1 MIPKSILTADE
12 LEELRRHLTLR
23 KSSNNKY
30 GFGDTASTIFLYDD
44 TGDWISVPRAYGMS
58 LMRNSRSLCNL
69 SCVDRTSVG
78 VPTKFTF
85 NDELQKKMPELKR
98 EQDRLV
104 DEVVRKF
111 RNGIIGGV
119 LYAPCGC
126 HAAGELV
133 LMADGTRKRVEDVC
147 VGDSLIGVDGPRRVL
162 ELHRGRQ
169 PMVRITPKKGDPFT
183 VNLGHTLTVMWSV
196 SDGSRRDGELIDI
209 SVGEWMLASQN
220 FRRHTVL
227 YRPRVDEFAAAYST
241 DDYPI
246 NPYDLGVLVGD
257 GTLKRSPGIT
267 TPDDAI
273 KCVAYDLAKEF
284 GLGVR
289 IDACGGRCPTYR
301 ITNGP
306 GGTPGRNGL
315 INALKKLG
323 LWGSTAH
330 SKFVPDQYKYGSVD
344 TRLHVLAGLL
354 DTDGHL
360 QLGCFEFT
368 SASVRLADDVVFI
381 SRSLG
386 LAAYKSPKPVNG
398 KMYWRVLISGE
409 CSVIPTRIRRKTC
422 QDRKINK
429 DAQRV
434 GIRSTTILPE
444 DDYYGFVVDGDRR
457 YLLGDFTLTHN
468 SGKTVSACKI
478 ASEMG
483 VSTLIL
489 AHKEFLVDQWRER
502 IALWLGIPKDEVGI
516 IQQDRCEYQGRK
528 IAVAMVQSLIERTY
542 DSEFYRWPGLLIGD
556 ECVSGDSVIATDK
569 GDVRIDEIRLRNAKY
584 VLSFNDTTKGFEWK
598 RVLRW
603 IPRGVRRTRTIFF
616 DGGSLRCTDEHPL
629 LTDAGWVKARHLLPG
644 MRILSPA
651 SGYASFVSTDS
662 QDWNISYRAITKIE
676 DGPEAGE
683 DVFDLDV
690 EDNHNFVANGLVVHN
705 CHRHGAES
713 WHKAVMLFSSRYRL
727 GLTATPDRKDG
738 MWDIVRYNFGEILTK
753 STVAAMTPTIYAVKH
768 APRLNVHRYCWVQP
782 CGMGDVRI
790 KKVYLG
796 KLVSLLADNVD
807 RNVMITGV
815 IMKAIREG
823 RKVMLLT
830 DRLSQIATLKTM
842 ISEKDKTVTV
852 GRYVGGMSEEALNVS
867 SKCQVILATFQMA
880 QEALDIPSVDVGIL
894 ATPHADVEQAVG
906 RSLRFLDGKKQ
917 PVIIDIVDD
926 EQHVCIPFFAK
937 RERLY
942 DRKNWRVQYIG

>member
-12 LEELRRHLTLR
+12 REELRRHLTLR

-183 VNLGHTLTVMWSV
+183 VNLGHILTVMWSV

-209 SVGEWMLASQN
+209 SAGEWMLSSQN

-227 YRPRVDEFAAAYST
+227 YRPRVDEFAVAYSA

-246 NPYDLGVLVGD
+246 DPYDLGVLVGD

-301 ITNGP
+301 ITSGP

-323 LWGSTAH
+323 LWGSTAN

-360 QLGCFEFT
+360 QRGCFEFT
-368 SASVRLADDVVFI
+368 SASARLANDVVFI

-386 LAAYKSPKPVNG
+386 LAAYKSPKPVKG

-434 GIRSTTILPE
+434 GIRSMTILPE
-444 DDYYGFVVDGDRR
+444 DDYYGFVVGGDHR

-468 SGKTVSACKI
+468 SGKTVAACKI

-516 IQQDRCEYQGRK
+516 IQQNRCEYQGRK
-528 IAVAMVQSLIERTY
+528 IAVAMVQSLVERGY
-542 DSEFYRWPGLLIGD
+542 DAEFYRWPGL
-556 ECVSGDSVIATDK
+556 VIA
-569 GDVRIDEIRLRNAKY
+569 DEI
-584 VLSFNDTTKGFEWK
+584 
-598 RVLRW
+598 
-603 IPRGVRRTRTIFF
+603 
-616 DGGSLRCTDEHPL
+616 
-629 LTDAGWVKARHLLPG
+629 
-644 MRILSPA
+644 
-651 SGYASFVSTDS
+651 
-662 QDWNISYRAITKIE
+662 
-676 DGPEAGE
+676 
-683 DVFDLDV
+683 
-690 EDNHNFVANGLVVHN
+690 
-705 CHRHGAES
+705 HRHGAES

-738 MWDIVRYNFGEILTK
+738 MWDIVRYNFGEIITK

-768 APRLNVHRYCWVQP
+768 APRLNVHRYCSVQP

-796 KLVSLLADNVD
+796 KLVSLLANNVD

-830 DRLSQIATLKTM
+830 DRLSQVATLKTM

-926 EQHVCIPFFAK
+926 EQHVCLPFFAK

-942 DRKNWRVQYIG
+942 DNKNWRVQYIG

>member
-1 MIPKSILTADE
+1 MITMTAMSPILDSSLMIPKSILTADE

-227 YRPRVDEFAAAYST
+227 YRPRVDEFAAAYSA

-301 ITNGP
+301 ITSGP

-354 DTDGHL
+354 DTDGHP

-444 DDYYGFVVDGDRR
+444 DDYYGFVVDGDHR

-556 ECVSGDSVIATDK
+556 E
-569 GDVRIDEIRLRNAKY
+569 
-584 VLSFNDTTKGFEWK
+584 
-598 RVLRW
+598 
-603 IPRGVRRTRTIFF
+603 
-616 DGGSLRCTDEHPL
+616 
-629 LTDAGWVKARHLLPG
+629 
-644 MRILSPA
+644 
-651 SGYASFVSTDS
+651 
-662 QDWNISYRAITKIE
+662 
-676 DGPEAGE
+676 
-683 DVFDLDV
+683 
-690 EDNHNFVANGLVVHN
+690 

-926 EQHVCIPFFAK
+926 EQHVCLPFFAK